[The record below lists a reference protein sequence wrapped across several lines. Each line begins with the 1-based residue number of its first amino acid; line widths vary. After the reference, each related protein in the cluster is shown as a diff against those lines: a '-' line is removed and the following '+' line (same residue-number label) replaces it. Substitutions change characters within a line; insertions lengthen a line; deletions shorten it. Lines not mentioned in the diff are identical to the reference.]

1 MAYIC
6 SRYYRAPELIF
17 GSTDYTTA
25 IDVWSAGCVLA
36 ELLTGSP
43 IFPGSSGVDQL
54 VEIIKVL
61 GTPTKEQLKSMN
73 PNYQEF
79 KFPQIGA
86 HPWSSIFKPS
96 IPPETVDLVGN
107 LLSYV
112 PDLRCKAIEA
122 CGHPFFD
129 DFRNSSTR
137 MPDGSLLPDEL
148 YQLTPEEL
156 IMAPEME
163 SILSNYPG
171 KGKVTVETRASSSHG
186 GGAEA

>member
-1 MAYIC
+1 M
-6 SRYYRAPELIF
+6 
-17 GSTDYTTA
+17 
-25 IDVWSAGCVLA
+25 
-36 ELLTGSP
+36 
-43 IFPGSSGVDQL
+43 
-54 VEIIKVL
+54 
-61 GTPTKEQLKSMN
+61 
-73 PNYQEF
+73 
-79 KFPQIGA
+79 
-86 HPWSSIFKPS
+86 
-96 IPPETVDLVGN
+96 GN

-171 KGKVTVETRASSSHG
+171 KGKVTVESRASSSHG